1 MYASIISSDISYIYP
16 TVAGGANT
24 TFIVVIVIVVVS
36 VMAAVCV
43 CVSRTEIQSKSS
55 EITPS
60 AENARNFLMTLCIT
74 LWVFLFVP
82 QRQTERMKDRTQQ
95 RQTERMK
102 DRTQQ

>member
-1 MYASIISSDISYIYP
+1 MYANVISSDISYIYP

-36 VMAAVCV
+36 VMAAVSV
-43 CVSRTEIQSKSS
+43 FLALKYKSNS
-55 EITPS
+55 TEITPS

-74 LWVFLFVP
+74 LSVFLFVP
-82 QRQTERMKDRTQQ
+82 QRQWERMKDRTQQ